1 MDINNSRQDQFF
13 NDSPIESSLN
23 SIFGAIT
30 TENTSSTYL
39 KSSPPSTTSFPV
51 HAFNTLNSLLSR
63 SHWQVP
69 VLPDSQLETILLA
82 SINMAK
88 HGEDIYSQDCLRFYS
103 DGLISSFQKIFHDDA
118 VTRWDSHILHFIYAN
133 ALLAIELCSIKAKSD
148 CLGIL
153 ELESILFNPNSRFHT
168 RSMISTGVT
177 HEIRYG
183 VHRNVVFRFE
193 DIIKLLPHISISN
206 VKKID
211 CHHQQQ
217 EEEQLEEGEKTSL
230 VQESDVLR
238 QCDTVLTK
246 EYSIPYDDY
255 KDAPILVDFINL
267 FGRFN
272 GFERLKSRF
281 IELDS
286 TYSCNQKEQQKQQD
300 GMQHQQSQETSD
312 KADFLSLNLIH
323 AYLHPFALCSNYL
336 SDSVIE
342 DYFKPIITIVID
354 YLSHL
359 TDDQIK
365 LEAKKET
372 RKDDLI
378 TGLYFS
384 LCTLLKR
391 IPLTNEDDAEKI
403 ELLCLN
409 MIYRF
414 FQSSSF
420 NGKMNTLNE
429 LIRLLP
435 NVNSLRVGQWIADI
449 KLLKLLLRENLHQLQ
464 YVEKVEE
471 IIRFM
476 IRKLLLTSNDLDII
490 WESQIGKHETIIKN
504 IFNMLTRLSLE
515 FSMNQL
521 NYLFN
526 CFKRSWDKATKRQR
540 ERLIDLIT
548 MLAEQDT
555 DGMMMQKTLDLLWGW
570 AVSLK
575 FSTDLMNA
583 SLKAHT
589 KILSCNK
596 SFVCQLRSTWL
607 GKLASFLKI
616 GPNEECLLPAAKQ
629 FIEIANLY
637 NTGSLNE
644 NTLIQN
650 INQQYNVLKA
660 TVDCIIQTMWS
671 VHEERLNELMKID
684 STSKSSFPIKH
695 TKTLNSNHQLIK
707 VQELLKLLRY
717 LIFQC
722 RLLCTIDLLQQIWDS
737 MLKATFK
744 PNFIVYNQSVVLKCL
759 HQIVLPDDCDLSFRW
774 FTLFFNDPIWLE
786 YRYFIWDNYTVLNPK
801 LMTNAGIKFVIQL
814 FHRINSD
821 NTFIINEFN
830 TPNTIKLLT
839 TTSPLLSST
848 LVNST
853 ITTTI
858 PTVAINSSMYT
869 TNIKLVNLKQLW
881 NFILYSKKSVYNKT
895 CKLLRHL
902 YTNHI
907 SNSDMNKRK
916 DLYIDIMHLCYTHI
930 KADYDKLISSIEK
943 QTNCE
948 VTFPSKLSLSCN
960 PEIESS
966 VFQRILRIL
975 KLLKQFTTRLDVE
988 MSVNDIDHCI
998 PLKRSWIGS
1007 SFFLTVIC
1015 HTMPFLF
1022 HTSSNDNNEDIVE
1035 NNKQIDYLDDNK
1047 TTITLLVH
1055 GNVTVGE
1062 LRAYL
1067 YDFCINGFT
1076 TNITHV
1082 SASTTM
1088 NNNNNNNSAV
1098 SNSNGNGSSTGNAS
1112 GSSSSSGIHC
1122 QDSNNILHSMTNS
1135 LYQLELSIRNKRQ
1148 TNSDFLLSHNNDR
1161 ELLVNLLIFLPN
1173 WTKKFL
1179 DSRDQMNND
1188 APFIHLEL
1196 SAKLVCGYISN
1207 NYELST
1213 SLTESS
1219 TTAPASSLLSPY
1231 YLRGF
1236 DATEALTTQQRTND
1250 ITLDPLCVTARTI
1263 SNNTSNDSNIEEG
1276 KSDHEMTSELTII
1289 DSIIDRNLEQEQL
1302 ANNSNNDNK
1311 VGTLFTENKSNIDNS
1326 NPLGFTHQS
1335 DRDPNREFIL
1345 NSDQRIE
1352 FLLNLS
1358 RIALTLNHPNVYHS
1372 VMDLLNCMP
1381 LHKKLTKFIEDSLIQ
1396 LVIDKKTNGWD
1407 EPPTEPLLSQTWF
1420 DDLLRKPSVS
1430 IGIFNTFSKHVNL
1443 ENTPNFI
1450 ELLYT
1455 LQVLYCL
1462 MMPSRIVKL
1471 SHLSLYPHEH
1481 HNHIIT
1487 PTTTHNNSNN
1497 SKSNDMRKHQIF
1509 CHTTTTTNN
1518 CNTATTAT
1526 DFSTNVLSNQ
1536 IPDWSTS
1543 INITLLLLR
1552 GGALNLLLSSPYLIS
1567 SFPLVPLHSPSLN
1580 SQNANCD
1587 KNNEQLPESYNQLY
1601 SSSPPSTNATTTNA
1615 TLSPPC
1621 FVTPFAINNND
1632 NNAQTI
1638 VYDITIH
1645 WKLLCQ
1651 IRLWLLRIIHVL
1663 LMTTANA
1670 LVLHKLNITPDV
1682 FKKSSF
1688 YKLLTTSL
1696 SLSVKNPN
1704 SLSDALHSPL
1714 LSHQLSSVTSTT
1726 KTINVDGVEEDVGVD
1741 QNIECICKLLLHTYK
1756 LTTCSTHPVLGGN
1769 YFLLLNAIRVAQMT
1783 TESSVPLSEIENCWL
1798 KCNYSTFT
1806 NLCLTGWQTRYGCEN
1821 LMRYYKDFSVKY
1833 DRIMK
1838 LSSWRTEM
1846 NDMQEDNLLKN
1857 KSLSEN
1863 VLSLNSSSEF
1873 LLAENKIKADA
1884 YEIIQPIDHSNPV
1897 FDNNL
1902 SSSTHLCLSVLSLLS
1917 CESELSSPVSHSSS
1931 SSRLSPTHQLHSFSS
1946 SSSYSSNNDNIGGA
1960 GRKNTKNKSR
1970 SNASTSTSS
1979 SSNSTRNYNKANCKG
1994 LSKLS
1999 FYDFHK
2005 QCFHSFRSGNTQG
2018 SVIIEALNCISWYHC
2033 LSPQCDFHTFLN
2045 SPLSY
2050 RMLIGN
2056 LSQIYSVPDHRSRR
2070 IRRTN
2075 SHHKH
2080 SYKYFCYQSVLH
2092 PHCPPLQS
2100 HSYNYNYRITG
2111 ADFLQDLLFSDS
2123 LIIRLSTGHCV
2134 LMLLTLDPHNN
2145 RNNIY
2150 YALEQLFNWLPD
2162 YVPSTISQ
2170 SDEYFNLLVQL
2181 IPFMRC
2187 HEHFLQSA
2195 RHWLAEEVVWL
2206 RAMVIDRQMG
2216 SYEASVSN
2224 SFIDDVLHC
2233 PTTPESIIQDSLVS
2247 SPNKEWVTFATC
2259 RPDTII
2265 HQFHDIPI
2273 EEKDLLI
2280 CGHLRVCVAMYQCFI
2295 DSSSSLLQL
2304 LTEDEIKEINDLPEG
2319 SVHLNNNDHYHITC
2333 VDTNL
2338 RTVNTNALLYNSLS
2352 SYSTN
2357 ELYLVKDILEFILFP
2372 ASKRYNEIRESKVSS
2387 QVTNQHHIMNSKLEN
2402 NNSGNSNSKSL
2413 ASHFS
2418 TSSDLS
2424 CSRKLMKCSFDFLLS
2439 LTNFNPLVNQ
2449 LLTSMLYDLVFCANA
2464 RPENFNW
2471 DYNFGINSTNSP
2483 SSLPSSLLF
2492 SDNDKNHWTSHH
2504 QLHLGDYDRNDNDT
2518 NTKAH
2523 HFVGLKNGGATCYMN
2538 SIIQQLFTLD
2548 PIRDCVLSA
2557 NPEFLLSS
2565 SECNE
2570 TNKVMNTSSKTT
2582 YSDDVEP
2589 NFVLSSC
2596 TTTQSNISHEPGSNL
2611 LSKEKIHHLNVLYHM
2626 QTIFGH
2632 LAYSRIKYYAPVE
2645 FWRHFKFRAEAVHVR
2660 DQHDALEFFQILGND
2675 LDEALDLCKL
2685 PKIVEVVLGGKF
2697 ADQKICLDCP
2707 HRYTSYESFTTL
2719 NVDILDH
2726 RNLLDSLEQYVK
2738 GELLEGENAYH
2749 CRMCNRKIPILK
2761 RMCIQK
2767 LPLVLTIQLKRFDYD
2782 WEQGVSLKFNNYCEF
2797 PRHLD
2802 MLPYTAQGLK
2812 DSLDSSFSG
2821 IVDGINSNND
2831 DVDNVVANDNDGTFV
2846 SAPDNQACTD
2856 GMKQVINIIN
2866 SDEQIDDTNS
2876 CTKYNL
2882 RGVVVHSGQA
2892 SSGHYYSF
2900 IRHYRPKTKTYK
2912 WYKYDDHNVIPVRLD
2927 KDKEAVDQWFG
2938 GEWKASQHDMPKFSH
2953 LRSGKRWWSAYLLFY
2968 EREDF
2973 SEQIKKIPIPKLGS
2987 TSKQSRLTKRVQD
3000 IVDWQNIEH
3009 LHYRIQFNPLLPEFI
3024 YQLINKNIQLCM
3036 TDPTSY
3042 QNLAFITLELLL
3054 HFTFL
3059 RYRVV
3064 VSNWKCWLL
3073 LFIKLMSI
3081 NAQIRCELI
3090 KSMFLTSPDQIKF
3103 LQFDCPY
3110 PEIRFLSASVIIYV
3124 SHLCMKDPSVQC
3136 DDILQSFILL
3146 VNNHTASNVTANN
3159 NDKSSDSMC
3168 NTVTTSTNLTNT
3180 AIPSSNIESITNN
3193 STATSTTATV
3203 LSYLLKSTL
3212 NKTKSPVFVD
3222 TSIKDNTQ
3230 IASRIFSATC
3240 FINRL
3245 LKLPQKISSC
3255 SLQSDSIVNCTL
3267 SNQLIN
3273 PGECLIQL
3281 IIHQLHFSPNTLLS
3295 TSSSNKSFQQHH
3307 HQPYSTMRPGNPS
3320 SSFSMSSA
3328 ALTSTPQSM
3337 MTVPSSSSSTLYPS
3351 SAYNNRST
3359 SLLSSSSLSTMCPS
3373 SVMWA
3378 QYFAILLDY
3387 ANCGEREC
3395 CHLLKLHVPE
3405 IVLNY
3410 VLSYEPML
3418 TTAGTSTETAP
3429 SIPYTLSSSCNDE
3442 SRNPEY
3448 ILMSIERLYNE
3459 LSMEIQTTGYPN
3471 LRLSSSLDALIYAL
3485 LTTSTESNS
3494 DFNFYTLYEY
3504 SFNGSLNNEQNN
3516 VTTIGNN
3523 DINITLPSLIMYS
3536 GLKISL
3542 DLLSYLIRS
3551 CEVPSHYLNFSSSSA
3566 FNCLFSSSSLYFSS
3580 ATSTA
3585 NCYSSTKPNDQISCR
3600 INESEKRSESNTT
3613 HSVVSESLL
3622 TDAGS
3627 KHASTNQHNPYRA
3640 SSNPLIILS
3649 NSLIQLFFSNQSER
3663 ILKRLTGSLLNQ
3675 LTLQPISDILLFFS
3689 YENVNFSDLILRE
3702 LICAILHPCD
3712 LDSILKLLER
3722 LLQISDSLKSVRIR
3736 LLFTHSNDSELFKL
3750 LNSNFIYETNAAAYQ
3765 VFYLFL
3771 NLLLTDSDA
3780 VAYLSSDIYLV
3791 NVLSEVSASA
3801 LNSLKLDTSD
3811 NWLDDKEK
3819 TIGVLEQAQQIL
3831 FTLIPSIVTVSKNV
3845 IVNDSVQ
3852 NEDVHNTENQNIKN
3866 TGNIRKQVD
3875 NLIRKSGVKSEDDV
3889 DDNDN
3894 DNDVDDDDDD
3904 YYDDDDDEQEQEED
3918 EELDNGNDHLIT
3930 SLCHITSSS
3939 LSTSDDPE
3947 LDLPINNEY
3956 MSINHN
3962 KNCLTRDSTNTIIA
3976 ANLIDNN
3983 NIIGMNFNS
3992 TCITAGP
3999 PATNTYTTITTASSS
4014 NSNNYSNDNY
4024 NNNSKQQILYGSLFS
4039 YGEFTGNVIAQQ
4051 EEEEQN
4057 NPDNCNTI
4065 NNDNN

>member
-1 MDINNSRQDQFF
+1 MDMNNSRQDQFF

-39 KSSPPSTTSFPV
+39 KLSPPPTTLFPV

-88 HGEDIYSQDCLRFYS
+88 HGFVIKFICEDIYSQDCLRFYS
-103 DGLISSFQKIFHDDA
+103 DGLINSFQKIFQDDA

-133 ALLAIELCSIKAKSD
+133 ALLAVELCSIKAKSD

-153 ELESILFNPNSRFHT
+153 ELESILFDPNSRFHT

-183 VHRNVVFRFE
+183 VHRNVVCRFD

-206 VKKID
+206 EEKIE

-217 EEEQLEEGEKTSL
+217 EVEQSEKEEKTNL

-238 QCDTVLTK
+238 LCDTASIR

-267 FGRFN
+267 FGRSN

-281 IELDS
+281 IELDN
-286 TYSCNQKEQQKQQD
+286 TCTCNQKEQQNQQD
-300 GMQHQQSQETSD
+300 GMQHQQSQETRD
-312 KADFLSLNLIH
+312 KADFISLNLIH
-323 AYLHPFALCSNYL
+323 TYLHPFALCSNYL

-342 DYFKPIITIVID
+342 DYFKPIISIVVN

-372 RKDDLI
+372 RKDDFI

-391 IPLTNEDDAEKI
+391 IPLTKEDDVEKI

-435 NVNSLRVGQWIADI
+435 NLNSLRVGQWITDI

-548 MLAEQDT
+548 MLAEQDS

-629 FIEIANLY
+629 FIEIANIY

-650 INQQYNVLKA
+650 INQQHNVLKA

-671 VHEERLNELMKID
+671 VHEERLNALMKMD
-684 STSKSSFPIKH
+684 SISKSSLPTKH
-695 TKTLNSNHQLIK
+695 TKVLNSNLQLIK

-722 RLLCTIDLLQQIWDS
+722 RLSCTTDLLQQIWDS

-744 PNFIVYNQSVVLKCL
+744 PDFIVNDQTMLSKCQ
-759 HQIVLPDDCDLSFRW
+759 HQIVLPNDCDLCFRW

-786 YRYFIWDNYTVLNPK
+786 YRYFIWDNYSVLNPK

-821 NTFIINEFN
+821 NTFIISEFN
-830 TPNTIKLLT
+830 APSTIKLLT
-839 TTSPLLSST
+839 ATSSSLSFT
-848 LVNST
+848 LVNPT
-853 ITTTI
+853 VPTTI
-858 PTVAINSSMYT
+858 PTVGINSSMST
-869 TNIKLVNLKQLW
+869 VNIKLVNLKQLW

-907 SNSDMNKRK
+907 SNVDLNRRK
-916 DLYIDIMHLCYTHI
+916 DFHIDIMNLCYAHI
-930 KADYDKLISSIEK
+930 KAAYNELISSIKK
-943 QTNCE
+943 QTSFE
-948 VTFPSKLSLSCN
+948 VTLPSKLSLSCN

-966 VFQRILRIL
+966 VFKRILRIL
-975 KLLKQFTTRLDVE
+975 KLLKQFTTRLNIE

-1007 SFFLTVIC
+1007 SFFLTVTC

-1022 HTSSNDNNEDIVE
+1022 HASSNDNNEDIVE
-1035 NNKQIDYLDDNK
+1035 NNKQIDFLDDK
-1047 TTITLLVH
+1047 TTTITLLVH
-1055 GNVTVGE
+1055 GNVTLGE

-1076 TNITHV
+1076 ANTANV
-1082 SASTTM
+1082 SVPTTM
-1088 NNNNNNNSAV
+1088 NNNNNTAV
-1098 SNSNGNGSSTGNAS
+1098 SNSNGNSSSTGNAS
-1112 GSSSSSGIHC
+1112 DSSSSSGIHC

-1135 LYQLELSIRNKRQ
+1135 LYQLELSIINKRQ
-1148 TNSDFLLSHNNDR
+1148 TNSVFLLSHNTDR

-1179 DSRDQMNND
+1179 DNRDQVNND

-1196 SAKLVCGYISN
+1196 SAKLVYGYISN

-1219 TTAPASSLLSPY
+1219 TTAPASSLLSRY
-1231 YLRGF
+1231 CLKGF
-1236 DATEALTTQQRTND
+1236 DATEVLTTQQRTND
-1250 ITLDPLCVTARTI
+1250 ITLDPLCVTAR
-1263 SNNTSNDSNIEEG
+1263 SNTSNDSNIEE
-1276 KSDHEMTSELTII
+1276 KSDREMASELTII

-1302 ANNSNNDNK
+1302 ANNSNNNNK
-1311 VGTLFTENKSNIDNS
+1311 VGTLFIENKSNIDNS
-1326 NPLGFTHQS
+1326 DPLGFTQQLDS
-1335 DRDPNREFIL
+1335 DPNREFIL

-1372 VMDLLNCMP
+1372 VMDLLSCMP

-1396 LVIDKKTNGWD
+1396 LVVDKKTNGCD
-1407 EPPTEPLLSQTWF
+1407 EPSTEHW
-1420 DDLLRKPSVS
+1420 
-1430 IGIFNTFSKHVNL
+1430 
-1443 ENTPNFI
+1443 
-1450 ELLYT
+1450 
-1455 LQVLYCL
+1455 
-1462 MMPSRIVKL
+1462 
-1471 SHLSLYPHEH
+1471 
-1481 HNHIIT
+1481 
-1487 PTTTHNNSNN
+1487 SN
-1497 SKSNDMRKHQIF
+1497 
-1509 CHTTTTTNN
+1509 
-1518 CNTATTAT
+1518 
-1526 DFSTNVLSNQ
+1526 
-1536 IPDWSTS
+1536 S

-1567 SFPLVPLHSPSLN
+1567 SFPLEPLYSPSLN
-1580 SQNANCD
+1580 SQNSNCD
-1587 KNNEQLPESYNQLY
+1587 KNDEQPSESHNQLF
-1601 SSSPPSTNATTTNA
+1601 SSSSSSTNATTTS
-1615 TLSPPC
+1615 LSLPC
-1621 FVTPFAINNND
+1621 FVTPFTNNNND
-1632 NNAQTI
+1632 NDNAQII
-1638 VYDITIH
+1638 VYDITVH

-1663 LMTTANA
+1663 LLTTANA
-1670 LVLHKLNITPDV
+1670 LVLHKLNITPDE

-1696 SLSVKNPN
+1696 LLSVKNPN
-1704 SLSDALHSPL
+1704 LLSDALQSSL
-1714 LSHQLSSVTSTT
+1714 LSLQLSSVTSTT
-1726 KTINVDGVEEDVGVD
+1726 KTMNVDDVEEDVGVD
-1741 QNIECICKLLLHTYK
+1741 HTEQNIECICKLLLHTYK
-1756 LTTCSTHPVLGGN
+1756 LATCSTHPVLGGN
-1769 YFLLLNAIRVAQMT
+1769 YFLLLNSVRVAQMT
-1783 TESSVPLSEIENCWL
+1783 TEFNVPLNEIENCWL
-1798 KCNYSTFT
+1798 KCNYSTLT
-1806 NLCLTGWQTRYGCEN
+1806 NLCLTGWQTRFGCEN
-1821 LMRYYKDFSVKY
+1821 LMEYFKDFNMKH

-1838 LSSWRTEM
+1838 LSSWCTEM
-1846 NDMQEDNLLKN
+1846 NNTQENNLLKN
-1857 KSLSEN
+1857 KSPSEN
-1863 VLSLNSSSEF
+1863 VLSSSEF
-1873 LLAENKIKADA
+1873 VLAENKVKADTND
-1884 YEIIQPIDHSNPV
+1884 IIQPIDHSSPT
-1897 FDNNL
+1897 FDNTL
-1902 SSSTHLCLSVLSLLS
+1902 SSSTHLC
-1917 CESELSSPVSHSSS
+1917 SS
-1931 SSRLSPTHQLHSFSS
+1931 
-1946 SSSYSSNNDNIGGA
+1946 
-1960 GRKNTKNKSR
+1960 
-1970 SNASTSTSS
+1970 
-1979 SSNSTRNYNKANCKG
+1979 
-1994 LSKLS
+1994 
-1999 FYDFHK
+1999 
-2005 QCFHSFRSGNTQG
+2005 
-2018 SVIIEALNCISWYHC
+2018 
-2033 LSPQCDFHTFLN
+2033 
-2045 SPLSY
+2045 
-2050 RMLIGN
+2050 
-2056 LSQIYSVPDHRSRR
+2056 
-2070 IRRTN
+2070 
-2075 SHHKH
+2075 
-2080 SYKYFCYQSVLH
+2080 
-2092 PHCPPLQS
+2092 
-2100 HSYNYNYRITG
+2100 
-2111 ADFLQDLLFSDS
+2111 
-2123 LIIRLSTGHCV
+2123 
-2134 LMLLTLDPHNN
+2134 
-2145 RNNIY
+2145 
-2150 YALEQLFNWLPD
+2150 D
-2162 YVPSTISQ
+2162 YVPSKISQ

-2187 HEHFLQSA
+2187 HEHFLQST
-2195 RHWLAEEVVWL
+2195 RHWLTEEVVWL
-2206 RAMVIDRQMG
+2206 RAMVINRHMG

-2233 PTTPESIIQDSLVS
+2233 PTTPESVVQDSLVS
-2247 SPNKEWVTFATC
+2247 STKKEWITFATC
-2259 RPDTII
+2259 RPDKII

-2280 CGHLRVCVAMYQCFI
+2280 CGHLRVWVALYKCFI

-2304 LTEDEIKEINDLPEG
+2304 LTEDESKEINDLLKG
-2319 SVHLNNNDHYHITC
+2319 CVDLNNNDDHHITC

-2338 RTVNTNALLYNSLS
+2338 RT
-2352 SYSTN
+2352 
-2357 ELYLVKDILEFILFP
+2357 DILEFILFP
-2372 ASKRYNEIRESKVSS
+2372 ASKRYNEIRGSKVSS
-2387 QVTNQHHIMNSKLEN
+2387 QITNQHHIMISNFEN
-2402 NNSGNSNSKSL
+2402 NNSSDSSSKNLTSP
-2413 ASHFS
+2413 FS
-2418 TSSDLS
+2418 TSSNLS
-2424 CSRKLMKCSFDFLLS
+2424 CSRNLMKCSFDFLLS
-2439 LTNFNPLVNQ
+2439 LTIFNPLVNQ
-2449 LLTSMLYDLVFCANA
+2449 LLTSMLYDLVFC
-2464 RPENFNW
+2464 
-2471 DYNFGINSTNSP
+2471 G
-2483 SSLPSSLLF
+2483 
-2492 SDNDKNHWTSHH
+2492 
-2504 QLHLGDYDRNDNDT
+2504 
-2518 NTKAH
+2518 
-2523 HFVGLKNGGATCYMN
+2523 
-2538 SIIQQLFTLD
+2538 
-2548 PIRDCVLSA
+2548 
-2557 NPEFLLSS
+2557 
-2565 SECNE
+2565 
-2570 TNKVMNTSSKTT
+2570 
-2582 YSDDVEP
+2582 
-2589 NFVLSSC
+2589 
-2596 TTTQSNISHEPGSNL
+2596 
-2611 LSKEKIHHLNVLYHM
+2611 
-2626 QTIFGH
+2626 
-2632 LAYSRIKYYAPVE
+2632 
-2645 FWRHFKFRAEAVHVR
+2645 KFRAEAVHVR

-2738 GELLEGENAYH
+2738 GELLEGENAYN
-2749 CRMCNRKIPILK
+2749 CRMCNKKIPILK

-2802 MLPYTAQGLK
+2802 MFPYTAQGLK
-2812 DSLDSSFSG
+2812 DSLDSSFNG
-2821 IVDGINSNND
+2821 IVDGINSNNN
-2831 DVDNVVANDNDGTFV
+2831 DVDSAVANDNDGTFV
-2846 SAPDNQACTD
+2846 STPDNQARTD
-2856 GMKQVINIIN
+2856 EVKQVINIIN
-2866 SDEQIDDTNS
+2866 SDEQIDDTNP

-2938 GEWKASQHDMPKFSH
+2938 GEWKAPQHDMPKFSH

-3024 YQLINKNIQLCM
+3024 YQLINKNVQLCM
-3036 TDPTSY
+3036 SDPTTY

-3054 HFTFL
+3054 NFIFL

-3073 LFIKLMSI
+3073 LFIKLISI
-3081 NAQIRCELI
+3081 SAQIRCELI

-3103 LQFDCPY
+3103 LLFDCPY
-3110 PEIRFLSASVIIYV
+3110 PEIRFLSAAVIIYV

-3146 VNNHTASNVTANN
+3146 VNNHTTSNVTGNN
-3159 NDKSSDSMC
+3159 NDKSSDSIC
-3168 NTVTTSTNLTNT
+3168 NTVTTSTNPTNT
-3180 AIPSSNIESITNN
+3180 AIPFSNIENTTNN
-3193 STATSTTATV
+3193 STATSTTANV
-3203 LSYLLKSTL
+3203 LSYLLKSTM

-3222 TSIKDNTQ
+3222 ISIKDNTQ
-3230 IASRIFSATC
+3230 IASRIFSATS
-3240 FINRL
+3240 FINCF
-3245 LKLPQKISSC
+3245 LKLPQKVSSC

-3307 HQPYSTMRPGNPS
+3307 HQPYSTVRPGNPS

-3328 ALTSTPQSM
+3328 AVTSTPQSM

-3351 SAYNNRST
+3351 AAYNNRST
-3359 SLLSSSSLSTMCPS
+3359 SLLSSSPSLSTMCPS
-3373 SVMWA
+3373 SVIWA

-3387 ANCGEREC
+3387 ANCGEQEC
-3395 CHLLKLHVPE
+3395 CCLLKLHVPE
-3405 IVLNY
+3405 ILLNY
-3410 VLSYEPML
+3410 VLSYEPLL
-3418 TTAGTSTETAP
+3418 TNVGTSTATAP
-3429 SIPYTLSSSCNDE
+3429 SIPYILSSSLTGCNEE
-3442 SRNPEY
+3442 SRNPECISMY
-3448 ILMSIERLYNE
+3448 IERLYNE
-3459 LSMEIQTTGYPN
+3459 LSMEIQTTGCPN
-3471 LRLSSSLDALIYAL
+3471 LRLSSSLDALTYAL
-3485 LTTSTESNS
+3485 LTTSTVSNS
-3494 DFNFYTLYEY
+3494 DFNFFTLYEY
-3504 SFNGSLNNEQNN
+3504 GFNGALNSEQNN
-3516 VTTIGNN
+3516 LTTISNV
-3523 DINITLPSLIMYS
+3523 DINTTLPSLIMYS
-3536 GLKISL
+3536 GLKIL
-3542 DLLSYLIRS
+3542 LELLSHLIRS
-3551 CEVPSHYLNFSSSSA
+3551 CEVPSHYLKFPSSTA
-3566 FNCLFSSSSLYFSS
+3566 FNCLFSSSSLYSS
-3580 ATSTA
+3580 PTTSTA
-3585 NCYSSTKPNDQISCR
+3585 DCYSSTKAVDQISCK
-3600 INESEKRSESNTT
+3600 INESEKRCESNTT
-3613 HSVVSESLL
+3613 YSVVSESLS
-3622 TDAGS
+3622 TDAES
-3627 KHASTNQHNPYRA
+3627 KH
-3640 SSNPLIILS
+3640 
-3649 NSLIQLFFSNQSER
+3649 
-3663 ILKRLTGSLLNQ
+3663 
-3675 LTLQPISDILLFFS
+3675 FFS

-3702 LICAILHPCD
+3702 LICGILHPCD

-3722 LLQISDSLKSVRIR
+3722 LLKISDSLKSVRIQ
-3736 LLFTHSNDSELFKL
+3736 LLFTYSNDAELFKL

-3765 VFYLFL
+3765 
-3771 NLLLTDSDA
+3771 
-3780 VAYLSSDIYLV
+3780 
-3791 NVLSEVSASA
+3791 VSASA

-3819 TIGVLEQAQQIL
+3819 TIGVLEQAERIL
-3831 FTLIPSIVTVSKNV
+3831 FTLIPSVVTVPKNV
-3845 IVNDSVQ
+3845 IVDDSVQ
-3852 NEDVHNTENQNIKN
+3852 NENADNTEDLNIKN
-3866 TGNIRKQVD
+3866 TYNIRKQVD
-3875 NLIRKSGVKSEDDV
+3875 NVTRKSGVKGEGDVDD

-3894 DNDVDDDDDD
+3894 DDDDDDDD
-3904 YYDDDDDEQEQEED
+3904 YYDDDDDELEQEED

-3930 SLCHITSSS
+3930 SLCRITSSS

-3947 LDLPINNEY
+3947 LDLPLNSEY
-3956 MSINHN
+3956 MTINHN
-3962 KNCLTRDSTNTIIA
+3962 KNCLTRDSTHTIIT

-3983 NIIGMNFNS
+3983 NNIVGTNFNS

-3999 PATNTYTTITTASSS
+3999 PDTNTYTTITTASSS
-4014 NSNNYSNDNY
+4014 NSNYYCNDNY
-4024 NNNSKQQILYGSLFS
+4024 NNNSKQQILYGPLFS
-4039 YGEFTGNVIAQQ
+4039 YGEFTENVVVQR
-4051 EEEEQN
+4051 EEEEQDD
-4057 NPDNCNTI
+4057 PDNCNNHTTN
-4065 NNDNN
+4065 NNDNK

>member
-1 MDINNSRQDQFF
+1 MDMNNSRQDQFF

-39 KSSPPSTTSFPV
+39 KLSPPPTTLFPV

-103 DGLISSFQKIFHDDA
+103 DGLINSFQKIFQDDA

-133 ALLAIELCSIKAKSD
+133 ALLAVELCSIKAKSD

-153 ELESILFNPNSRFHT
+153 ELESILFDPNSRFHT

-183 VHRNVVFRFE
+183 VHRNVVCRFD

-206 VKKID
+206 EEKIE

-217 EEEQLEEGEKTSL
+217 EVEQSEKEEKTNL
-230 VQESDVLR
+230 VQASDVLR
-238 QCDTVLTK
+238 LCDTASIR

-267 FGRFN
+267 FGRSN

-281 IELDS
+281 IELDN
-286 TYSCNQKEQQKQQD
+286 TCTCNQKEQQNQQD
-300 GMQHQQSQETSD
+300 GMQHQQSQETRD
-312 KADFLSLNLIH
+312 KADFISLNLIH
-323 AYLHPFALCSNYL
+323 TYLHPFALCSNYL

-342 DYFKPIITIVID
+342 DYFKPIISIVVN

-372 RKDDLI
+372 RKDDFI

-391 IPLTNEDDAEKI
+391 IPLTKEDDVEKI

-435 NVNSLRVGQWIADI
+435 NLNSLRVGQWITDI

-548 MLAEQDT
+548 MLAEQDS

-629 FIEIANLY
+629 FIEIANIY

-650 INQQYNVLKA
+650 INQQHNVLKA

-671 VHEERLNELMKID
+671 VHEERLNALMKMD
-684 STSKSSFPIKH
+684 SISKSSLPTKH
-695 TKTLNSNHQLIK
+695 TKVLNSNLQLIK

-722 RLLCTIDLLQQIWDS
+722 RLSCTTDLLQQIWDS

-744 PNFIVYNQSVVLKCL
+744 PDFIVNDQTMLSKYQ
-759 HQIVLPDDCDLSFRW
+759 HQIVLPNDCDLCFRW

-786 YRYFIWDNYTVLNPK
+786 YRYFIWDNYSVLNPK

-821 NTFIINEFN
+821 NTFIISEFN
-830 TPNTIKLLT
+830 APSTIKLLT
-839 TTSPLLSST
+839 ATSSSLSFT
-848 LVNST
+848 LVNPT
-853 ITTTI
+853 VPTTI
-858 PTVAINSSMYT
+858 PTVGINSSMST
-869 TNIKLVNLKQLW
+869 VNIKLVNLKQLW

-907 SNSDMNKRK
+907 SNVDLNRRK
-916 DLYIDIMHLCYTHI
+916 DFHIDIMNLCYAHI
-930 KADYDKLISSIEK
+930 KAAYNELISSIKK
-943 QTNCE
+943 QTSFE
-948 VTFPSKLSLSCN
+948 VTLPSKLSLSCN

-966 VFQRILRIL
+966 VFKRILRIL
-975 KLLKQFTTRLDVE
+975 KLLKQFTTRLNIE

-1007 SFFLTVIC
+1007 SFFLTVTC

-1022 HTSSNDNNEDIVE
+1022 HASSNDNNEDIVE
-1035 NNKQIDYLDDNK
+1035 NNKQIDFLDDK
-1047 TTITLLVH
+1047 TTTITLLVH
-1055 GNVTVGE
+1055 GNVTLGE

-1076 TNITHV
+1076 ANTANV
-1082 SASTTM
+1082 SVPTTM
-1088 NNNNNNNSAV
+1088 NNNNNTAV
-1098 SNSNGNGSSTGNAS
+1098 SNSNGISSSTGNAS
-1112 GSSSSSGIHC
+1112 DSSSSSGIHC

-1135 LYQLELSIRNKRQ
+1135 LYQLELSIINKRQ
-1148 TNSDFLLSHNNDR
+1148 TNSVFLLSHNTDR

-1179 DSRDQMNND
+1179 DNRDQVNND

-1196 SAKLVCGYISN
+1196 SAKLVYGYISN

-1219 TTAPASSLLSPY
+1219 TTAPASSLLSRY
-1231 YLRGF
+1231 CLKGF
-1236 DATEALTTQQRTND
+1236 DATEVLTTQQRTND
-1250 ITLDPLCVTARTI
+1250 ITLDPLCVTAR
-1263 SNNTSNDSNIEEG
+1263 SNTSNDSNIEE
-1276 KSDHEMTSELTII
+1276 KSDREMASELTII

-1302 ANNSNNDNK
+1302 ANNSNNNNK
-1311 VGTLFTENKSNIDNS
+1311 GGTLFIENKSNIDNS
-1326 NPLGFTHQS
+1326 DPLGFTQQLDS
-1335 DRDPNREFIL
+1335 DPNREFIL

-1372 VMDLLNCMP
+1372 VMDLLSCMP

-1396 LVIDKKTNGWD
+1396 LVVDKKTNGCD
-1407 EPPTEPLLSQTWF
+1407 EPSTEPLLSQTWF
-1420 DDLLRKPSVS
+1420 DDLLKKPNAS
-1430 IGIFNTFSKHVNL
+1430 IGIFNAFSKHVIL

-1462 MMPSRIVKL
+1462 MMPS
-1471 SHLSLYPHEH
+1471 HW
-1481 HNHIIT
+1481 
-1487 PTTTHNNSNN
+1487 SN
-1497 SKSNDMRKHQIF
+1497 
-1509 CHTTTTTNN
+1509 
-1518 CNTATTAT
+1518 
-1526 DFSTNVLSNQ
+1526 
-1536 IPDWSTS
+1536 S

-1567 SFPLVPLHSPSLN
+1567 SFPLEPLYSPSLN
-1580 SQNANCD
+1580 SQNSNF
-1587 KNNEQLPESYNQLY
+1587 
-1601 SSSPPSTNATTTNA
+1601 SSSPSTNATTTS
-1615 TLSPPC
+1615 LSPSC
-1621 FVTPFAINNND
+1621 FVTPFTNNNND
-1632 NNAQTI
+1632 NDNAQII
-1638 VYDITIH
+1638 VYDITVH

-1663 LMTTANA
+1663 LLTTANA
-1670 LVLHKLNITPDV
+1670 LVLHKLNITPDE

-1696 SLSVKNPN
+1696 LLSVKNPN
-1704 SLSDALHSPL
+1704 LLSDALQSSL
-1714 LSHQLSSVTSTT
+1714 LSLQLSSVTSTT
-1726 KTINVDGVEEDVGVD
+1726 KTMNVDDVEEDVGVD
-1741 QNIECICKLLLHTYK
+1741 HTEQNIECICKLLLHTYK
-1756 LTTCSTHPVLGGN
+1756 LATCSTHPVLGGN
-1769 YFLLLNAIRVAQMT
+1769 YFLLLNSVRVAQMT
-1783 TESSVPLSEIENCWL
+1783 TEFNVPLNEIENCWL
-1798 KCNYSTFT
+1798 KCNYSTLT

-1821 LMRYYKDFSVKY
+1821 LMEYFKDFNMKH

-1838 LSSWRTEM
+1838 LSSWCTEM
-1846 NDMQEDNLLKN
+1846 NNTQENNLLKN
-1857 KSLSEN
+1857 KSPSEN
-1863 VLSLNSSSEF
+1863 VLSFNSSSEF
-1873 LLAENKIKADA
+1873 LLAENKVKADTND
-1884 YEIIQPIDHSNPV
+1884 IIQPIDHSSST
-1897 FDNNL
+1897 FDHNL
-1902 SSSTHLCLSVLSLLS
+1902 SSSTHLCLSVLSLLP
-1917 CESELSSPVSHSSS
+1917 CESELSSTVSHSSS
-1931 SSRLSPTHQLHSFSS
+1931 SSPLSPTHQLHSFSS
-1946 SSSYSSNNDNIGGA
+1946 SSSYSSNNDNIGGD
-1960 GRKNTKNKSR
+1960 GKKNTKNKSR
-1970 SNASTSTSS
+1970 SSASTSTSS
-1979 SSNSTRNYNKANCKG
+1979 SSNSTRGSNKANCKG

-1999 FYDFHK
+1999 FCDFHK

-2018 SVIIEALNCISWYHC
+2018 SVIIEALNCIPWYQC
-2033 LSPQCDFHTFLN
+2033 LFPQYDFHTFLN
-2045 SPLSY
+2045 SPLSD
-2050 RMLIGN
+2050 RMLISN
-2056 LSQIYSVPDHRSRR
+2056 LSENYSVSDHRSRR
-2070 IRRTN
+2070 IHRSN
-2075 SHHKH
+2075 NHHKH
-2080 SYKYFCYQSVLH
+2080 SYKLHCYQPVLH

-2100 HSYNYNYRITG
+2100 HFYNYNYRLTG

-2123 LIIRLSTGHCV
+2123 LTIRLSTRHCV
-2134 LMLLTLDPHNN
+2134 LMLLTLAAHNN
-2145 RNNIY
+2145 GNNIY
-2150 YALEQLFNWLPD
+2150 CALEQLFNWLPD
-2162 YVPSTISQ
+2162 YVPSKISQ

-2187 HEHFLQSA
+2187 HEHFLQST
-2195 RHWLAEEVVWL
+2195 RHWLTEEVVWL
-2206 RAMVIDRQMG
+2206 RAMVINRHMG

-2233 PTTPESIIQDSLVS
+2233 PTTPESVVQDSLVS
-2247 SPNKEWVTFATC
+2247 STKKEWITFATC
-2259 RPDTII
+2259 RPDKII

-2280 CGHLRVCVAMYQCFI
+2280 CGHLRVWVALYQCFI

-2304 LTEDEIKEINDLPEG
+2304 LTEDESKEINDLLKG
-2319 SVHLNNNDHYHITC
+2319 CVDLNKIDDYHITC
-2333 VDTNL
+2333 VDNNL
-2338 RTVNTNALLYNSLS
+2338 RTVNTNALDYNNLS
-2352 SYSTN
+2352 GYSMN
-2357 ELYLVKDILEFILFP
+2357 QLCLVKDILEFILFP
-2372 ASKRYNEIRESKVSS
+2372 ASKRYNEIRGSKVSS
-2387 QVTNQHHIMNSKLEN
+2387 QVTNQHHIMNSNLEN
-2402 NNSGNSNSKSL
+2402 NNSSDSSSKNL
-2413 ASHFS
+2413 TTHFS
-2418 TSSDLS
+2418 TSSNLS
-2424 CSRKLMKCSFDFLLS
+2424 CSRNLMKCSFDFLLS
-2439 LTNFNPLVNQ
+2439 LTIFNPLVNQ

-2464 RPENFNW
+2464 RPMNFNW
-2471 DYNFGINSTNSP
+2471 DYNFGINSSNPT
-2483 SSLPSSLLF
+2483 SSLPSSSLF
-2492 SDNDKNHWTSHH
+2492 SDNDKNYWTGHH
-2504 QLHLGDYDRNDNDT
+2504 QIHHGDYDRNDNDM

-2570 TNKVMNTSSKTT
+2570 TNKVVNSSSTT
-2582 YSDDVEP
+2582 TCSDDVKP
-2589 NFVLSSC
+2589 NIVSSSC
-2596 TTTQSNISHEPGSNL
+2596 NTTQSNISHEPGSNP

-2645 FWRHFKFRAEAVHVR
+2645 FWRNFKFRAEAVHVR

-2738 GELLEGENAYH
+2738 GELLEGENAYN
-2749 CRMCNRKIPILK
+2749 CRMCNKKIPILK

-2802 MLPYTAQGLK
+2802 MFPYTAQGLK
-2812 DSLDSSFSG
+2812 DSLDSSFNG
-2821 IVDGINSNND
+2821 IVDGINSNNN
-2831 DVDNVVANDNDGTFV
+2831 DVDSAVANDNDGTFV
-2846 SAPDNQACTD
+2846 STPDNQARTD
-2856 GMKQVINIIN
+2856 EVKQVINIIN
-2866 SDEQIDDTNS
+2866 SDEQIDDTNP

-2938 GEWKASQHDMPKFSH
+2938 GEWKAPQHDMPKFSH

-3024 YQLINKNIQLCM
+3024 YQLINKNVQLCM
-3036 TDPTSY
+3036 V
-3042 QNLAFITLELLL
+3042 
-3054 HFTFL
+3054 
-3059 RYRVV
+3059 R
-3064 VSNWKCWLL
+3064 
-3073 LFIKLMSI
+3073 
-3081 NAQIRCELI
+3081 
-3090 KSMFLTSPDQIKF
+3090 
-3103 LQFDCPY
+3103 
-3110 PEIRFLSASVIIYV
+3110 
-3124 SHLCMKDPSVQC
+3124 SVQ
-3136 DDILQSFILL
+3136 L
-3146 VNNHTASNVTANN
+3146 
-3159 NDKSSDSMC
+3159 
-3168 NTVTTSTNLTNT
+3168 
-3180 AIPSSNIESITNN
+3180 
-3193 STATSTTATV
+3193 
-3203 LSYLLKSTL
+3203 
-3212 NKTKSPVFVD
+3212 
-3222 TSIKDNTQ
+3222 
-3230 IASRIFSATC
+3230 
-3240 FINRL
+3240 
-3245 LKLPQKISSC
+3245 
-3255 SLQSDSIVNCTL
+3255 
-3267 SNQLIN
+3267 
-3273 PGECLIQL
+3273 
-3281 IIHQLHFSPNTLLS
+3281 
-3295 TSSSNKSFQQHH
+3295 
-3307 HQPYSTMRPGNPS
+3307 
-3320 SSFSMSSA
+3320 
-3328 ALTSTPQSM
+3328 
-3337 MTVPSSSSSTLYPS
+3337 
-3351 SAYNNRST
+3351 
-3359 SLLSSSSLSTMCPS
+3359 
-3373 SVMWA
+3373 
-3378 QYFAILLDY
+3378 
-3387 ANCGEREC
+3387 
-3395 CHLLKLHVPE
+3395 
-3405 IVLNY
+3405 
-3410 VLSYEPML
+3410 
-3418 TTAGTSTETAP
+3418 
-3429 SIPYTLSSSCNDE
+3429 
-3442 SRNPEY
+3442 
-3448 ILMSIERLYNE
+3448 
-3459 LSMEIQTTGYPN
+3459 
-3471 LRLSSSLDALIYAL
+3471 
-3485 LTTSTESNS
+3485 
-3494 DFNFYTLYEY
+3494 
-3504 SFNGSLNNEQNN
+3504 
-3516 VTTIGNN
+3516 
-3523 DINITLPSLIMYS
+3523 
-3536 GLKISL
+3536 
-3542 DLLSYLIRS
+3542 
-3551 CEVPSHYLNFSSSSA
+3551 
-3566 FNCLFSSSSLYFSS
+3566 
-3580 ATSTA
+3580 
-3585 NCYSSTKPNDQISCR
+3585 
-3600 INESEKRSESNTT
+3600 
-3613 HSVVSESLL
+3613 
-3622 TDAGS
+3622 
-3627 KHASTNQHNPYRA
+3627 
-3640 SSNPLIILS
+3640 
-3649 NSLIQLFFSNQSER
+3649 
-3663 ILKRLTGSLLNQ
+3663 
-3675 LTLQPISDILLFFS
+3675 
-3689 YENVNFSDLILRE
+3689 
-3702 LICAILHPCD
+3702 
-3712 LDSILKLLER
+3712 
-3722 LLQISDSLKSVRIR
+3722 
-3736 LLFTHSNDSELFKL
+3736 
-3750 LNSNFIYETNAAAYQ
+3750 
-3765 VFYLFL
+3765 
-3771 NLLLTDSDA
+3771 
-3780 VAYLSSDIYLV
+3780 
-3791 NVLSEVSASA
+3791 
-3801 LNSLKLDTSD
+3801 
-3811 NWLDDKEK
+3811 
-3819 TIGVLEQAQQIL
+3819 
-3831 FTLIPSIVTVSKNV
+3831 
-3845 IVNDSVQ
+3845 
-3852 NEDVHNTENQNIKN
+3852 
-3866 TGNIRKQVD
+3866 
-3875 NLIRKSGVKSEDDV
+3875 
-3889 DDNDN
+3889 
-3894 DNDVDDDDDD
+3894 
-3904 YYDDDDDEQEQEED
+3904 
-3918 EELDNGNDHLIT
+3918 
-3930 SLCHITSSS
+3930 
-3939 LSTSDDPE
+3939 
-3947 LDLPINNEY
+3947 
-3956 MSINHN
+3956 
-3962 KNCLTRDSTNTIIA
+3962 
-3976 ANLIDNN
+3976 
-3983 NIIGMNFNS
+3983 
-3992 TCITAGP
+3992 
-3999 PATNTYTTITTASSS
+3999 
-4014 NSNNYSNDNY
+4014 
-4024 NNNSKQQILYGSLFS
+4024 
-4039 YGEFTGNVIAQQ
+4039 
-4051 EEEEQN
+4051 
-4057 NPDNCNTI
+4057 
-4065 NNDNN
+4065 